1 MKKENRLL
9 TIDGE
14 TLMSQ
19 PLTPLNFVV
28 DTLIS
33 QGLHILAGSPKV
45 GKSWLV
51 LWLAV
56 TVAKGESVWGMGV
69 KQGTTLYLCLEDSTL
84 RIQNRLFEITEDAPA
99 SVHFSTNSDTLGKG
113 LEEQLCAFLVEH
125 PDTVLVII
133 DTLQMIRGAGYDN
146 TYAND
151 YRDLSVLKHIAD
163 THGIAILL
171 IHHLR
176 KELAD
181 DVFSRISGTT
191 AISGAVDSS
200 FTLVEEKRGSG
211 KAKLSCIGR
220 DIEYRELTLERNA
233 ENVWEL
239 VSDSRTQ
246 PELLGGQIVVLLSE
260 LMRDRAEFIGTP
272 TELSA
277 QIDPAGS
284 EGITSKKVSRLILQ
298 SVAALSKIGISAV
311 VRRSNGKRLIELRR
325 AESDDALGTQAVDP
339 IDPADVS
346 AGKPPRVSAC
356 EPLCARFGDG
366 VACVPDVGIFSPR
379 KAKEQSSLCGVKS
392 RNPAETQRSGF
403 GGKRT
408 SDRERESC
416 RLRRDEGFV
425 VRSGGGDGKQSVRP
439 TKSDGRRKF
448 CGALPRTR

>member
-1 MKKENRLL
+1 MSQINRLQ
-9 TIDGE
+9 TIDAD
-14 TLMSQ
+14 TLQSTAYE
-19 PLTPLNFVV
+19 PVSFVV
-28 DTLIS
+28 DDLLP
-33 QGLHILAGSPKV
+33 QGLHLLAGAPKI
-45 GKSWLV
+45 GKSWLA

-56 TVAKGESVWGMGV
+56 MVAKGDPIWGMGV

-84 RIQNRLFEITEDAPA
+84 RIQNRLFEITDNAPA
-99 SVHFSTNSDTLGKG
+99 SVHFTTNSDTLGKG
-113 LEEQLCAFLVEH
+113 LEEQLCAFLSEH

-133 DTLQMIRGAGYDN
+133 DTLQMIRGTGYDN

-151 YRDLSVLKHIAD
+151 YRDLSALKRIAD
-163 THGIAILL
+163 AHGIAILL

-200 FTLVEEKRGSG
+200 FTLVEDKRGSG
-211 KAKLSCIGR
+211 KATLSCIGR

-246 PELLGGQIVVLLSE
+246 PELLGGRIVILLSE
-260 LMRDRAEFIGTP
+260 LMRDRTEFIGTP

-277 QIDPAGS
+277 QIDPVGS
-284 EGITSKKVSRLILQ
+284 EGITPKKVSRLILQ

-325 AESDDALGTQAVDP
+325 AESDDAQGTQAVDP

-346 AGKPPRVSAC
+346 GGENAPC
-356 EPLCARFGDG
+356 FG
-366 VACVPDVGIFSPR
+366 V
-379 KAKEQSSLCGVKS
+379 
-392 RNPAETQRSGF
+392 
-403 GGKRT
+403 
-408 SDRERESC
+408 
-416 RLRRDEGFV
+416 
-425 VRSGGGDGKQSVRP
+425 
-439 TKSDGRRKF
+439 
-448 CGALPRTR
+448 